1 MINLTVEDIMTREI
15 ITIAPYESIKKAS
28 EVMEERSIGCLPVIE
43 NGKLVGIITSR
54 DIRGTNPNRLVA
66 DAMTKTA
73 ITAHPGCSLWEAK
86 EAMERNNIERLVV
99 VEDNEVVG
107 LVTKKLL
114 YGELGKHTDLLTGF
128 ERAEC
133 LQHRAVEMLQE
144 GKEIA
149 VVFID
154 LDNFGAINK
163 EFGHV
168 KGDEVL
174 KQAAHIFRGIIDDAT
189 DKIYRYGGDEFAVLS
204 TKSVWE
210 AKELANRMIAALSSW
225 GWPVGLKVTASAGV
239 AGGRRKVVRFN
250 GNLNH
255 MMADLINMASLA
267 STKAKREKVP
277 VVVAEHA
284 IDVVPAA
291 AESSKLGESESA
303 LTG

>member
-1 MINLTVEDIMTREI
+1 MMNLTVEDIMTREI

-28 EVMEERSIGCLPVIE
+28 EIMEECGIGCLPVIE

-54 DIRGTNPNRLVA
+54 DIRGVHSNRLVA
-66 DAMTKTA
+66 DAMTKTV
-73 ITAHPGCSLWEAK
+73 ITKHPSCSLWEAK
-86 EAMERNNIERLVV
+86 EAMEFNGIEKLVV
-99 VEDNEVVG
+99 IEDDKVVG

-149 VVFID
+149 IIFID

-168 KGDEVL
+168 RGDEVL
-174 KQAAHIFRGIIDDAT
+174 RQAAHIFRGIIDDET

-204 TKSVWE
+204 TKNVWE
-210 AKELANRMIAALSSW
+210 AKELANRMIALLSSW

-255 MMADLINMASLA
+255 IVADLINMASLA

-291 AESSKLGESESA
+291 VESS
-303 LTG
+303 